1 MSTHP
6 RRLPAV
12 RSSRVR
18 ALTRLRTLGPE
29 TGDALLYAL
38 SAAFALVTICTSSLA
53 LYRQWAELA
62 IGAFIFGAVASAFL
76 ALAAAHRSRQGGEAD
91 SGAGATPRRTRRH
104 WAIRIAIAVCVFAGA
119 TAIPLGLEIVW
130 RSDGDPGSHV
140 QPEVT
145 NIERAGQ
152 QVLKGKDPYPEVTNS
167 HGKVVYHVPGVSAV
181 NAFYPYLPFMTVFGL
196 PSEKKHDIVLT
207 DARIFFSLATL
218 LVAGT
223 ALCLSSADGR
233 RKMRALQVIA
243 ILPTAALPLAT
254 GGDDMPV
261 VAFLLLAMVLAQRR
275 QPFASGLVLGIVSAM
290 KFTAWPLAALALF
303 AARNRAG
310 RRRPAVMFLGMLVV
324 AGPVV
329 VPFALRGPWAFFDNV
344 VLFPLGLS
352 GVNSPA
358 ASPLPGHLI
367 VTAFPFLH
375 RALPLAVG
383 LVGGALLALYLY
395 RRPPRTAAQ
404 ACNVGGVV
412 MAVITLLAPAT
423 RIGYLLYPINFFVW
437 AYLFNDAPGGEL
449 PEARAPVTAE
459 GLQLSL
465 SAP

>member
-1 MSTHP
+1 M
-6 RRLPAV
+6 
-12 RSSRVR
+12 
-18 ALTRLRTLGPE
+18 
-29 TGDALLYAL
+29 LYAAG
-38 SAAFALVTICTSSLA
+38 AAFAGLTVLTSTLA

-62 IGAFIFGAVASAFL
+62 VGPFLFGTVCSVLL
-76 ALAAAHRSRQGGEAD
+76 ALAAR
-91 SGAGATPRRTRRH
+91 RRTGPDQARRARRH
-104 WAIRIAIAVCVFAGA
+104 WTGRIAVAVCVFAGA

-152 QVLKGKDPYPEVTNS
+152 AVVKGKDPYPYVTNP
-167 HGKVVYHVPGVSAV
+167 HGKVVSHLPGVSPV
-181 NAFYPYLPFMTVFGL
+181 NSFVPYLPLMTVFGM

-218 LVAGT
+218 LVAGA
-223 ALCLSSADGR
+223 ALFLCPADGR

-261 VAFLLLAMVLAQRR
+261 VAFLLL
-275 QPFASGLVLGIVSAM
+275 

-303 AARNRAG
+303 AARDRKG
-310 RRRPAVMFLGMLVV
+310 ERRPLLMILGMLVV

-329 VPFALRGPWAFFDNV
+329 IPFALSGPWAFFDNV

-358 ASPLPGHLI
+358 ASPLPGHLL
-367 VTAFPFLH
+367 VSTFPFLH
-375 RALPLAVG
+375 RILPLAVG
-383 LVGGALLALYLY
+383 LVGGSLLAWYLI
-395 RRPPRTAAQ
+395 RRPPRSVSQ
-404 ACNVGGVV
+404 VCKVGGVV

-423 RIGYLLYPINFFVW
+423 RIGYLLYPINFLTW
-437 AYLFNDAPGGEL
+437 SYLFADTESVDRHAGSDVVAGTE
-449 PEARAPVTAE
+449 
-459 GLQLSL
+459 LQLSL
-465 SAP
+465 S

>member
-1 MSTHP
+1 
-6 RRLPAV
+6 V
-12 RSSRVR
+12 V
-18 ALTRLRTLGPE
+18 
-29 TGDALLYAL
+29 
-38 SAAFALVTICTSSLA
+38 
-53 LYRQWAELA
+53 
-62 IGAFIFGAVASAFL
+62 
-76 ALAAAHRSRQGGEAD
+76 
-91 SGAGATPRRTRRH
+91 
-104 WAIRIAIAVCVFAGA
+104 
-119 TAIPLGLEIVW
+119 
-130 RSDGDPGSHV
+130 HV
-140 QPEVT
+140 
-145 NIERAGQ
+145 
-152 QVLKGKDPYPEVTNS
+152 
-167 HGKVVYHVPGVSAV
+167 VPGQTVV
-181 NAFYPYLPFMTVFGL
+181 NSFVPYLPFMTLFGI
-196 PSEKKHDIVLT
+196 PSERKHDVVLT
-207 DARIFFSLATL
+207 DARIFFSLVTL

-275 QPFASGLVLGIVSAM
+275 QSFASGVVLGIVSAM

-303 AARNRAG
+303 AARNRRG
-310 RRRPAVMFLGMLVV
+310 NRRPAVMFLGMLVV

-352 GVNSPA
+352 GVSSPA
-358 ASPLPGHLI
+358 ASPLPGHII
-367 VTAFPFLH
+367 VAAFPFLH

-395 RRPPRTAAQ
+395 RRPPQTAAQ

-437 AYLFNDAPGGEL
+437 GYLFSGAPGQEELDTDAPISE
-449 PEARAPVTAE
+449 ED
-459 GLQLSL
+459 LQLSF

>member
-6 RRLPAV
+6 RRLAAV
-12 RSSRVR
+12 RSSRVQ
-18 ALTRLRTLGPE
+18 ALTRLRTLSPE
-29 TGDALLYAL
+29 TGDALLYGL
-38 SAAFALVTICTSSLA
+38 SAAFALVTICTSTLA

-62 IGAFIFGAVASAFL
+62 IGPFIFGTVASAIL
-76 ALAAAHRSRQGGEAD
+76 AVMVARRARHR
-91 SGAGATPRRTRRH
+91 GARRRH
-104 WAIRIAIAVCVFAGA
+104 RPAPRQRNWAIRIAIAVCVFAGA

-130 RSDGDPGSHV
+130 RSDGDPGSHY
-140 QPEVT
+140 QPEVGV
-145 NIERAGQ
+145 IERAGQ
-152 QVLKGKDPYPEVTNS
+152 TVAKGKDPYHEVTNP
-167 HGKVVYHVPGVSAV
+167 HGKVVHTIPGQSAV
-181 NAFYPYLPFMTVFGL
+181 NSFVPYLPLMTVFGM
-196 PSEKKHDIVLT
+196 PSEKKHDVVLT

-218 LVAGT
+218 LVAGA
-223 ALCLSSADGR
+223 ALLLCPADGR

-275 QPFASGLVLGIVSAM
+275 QPFASGVVLGIVSAM

-303 AARNRAG
+303 AARNRRG
-310 RRRPAVMFLGMLVV
+310 DRRPLTMFLGMLVV

-383 LVGGALLALYLY
+383 LVGGALLACTSTGGP
-395 RRPPRTAAQ
+395 RRPRPRCATSAA
-404 ACNVGGVV
+404 
-412 MAVITLLAPAT
+412 
-423 RIGYLLYPINFFVW
+423 W
-437 AYLFNDAPGGEL
+437 
-449 PEARAPVTAE
+449 
-459 GLQLSL
+459 
-465 SAP
+465 

>member
-1 MSTHP
+1 
-6 RRLPAV
+6 
-12 RSSRVR
+12 
-18 ALTRLRTLGPE
+18 LTRLRTFGPE
-29 TGDALLYAL
+29 TGDALLYGL
-38 SAAFALVTICTSSLA
+38 SAAFALVTICTSTLA

-62 IGAFIFGAVASAFL
+62 IGPFIFGTVASAVLAFL
-76 ALAAAHRSRQGGEAD
+76 AARRSRQR
-91 SGAGATPRRTRRH
+91 AGAAVPPRRPH
-104 WAIRIAIAVCVFAGA
+104 GNWVARIAIAVCVFAGA

-130 RSDGDPGSHV
+130 RSDGDPGSHY
-140 QPEVT
+140 QPEVGV
-145 NIERAGQ
+145 IERAGQ
-152 QVLKGKDPYPEVTNS
+152 YVAKGKDPYYEVTNPR
-167 HGKVVYHVPGVSAV
+167 GKVVHPIPGQSVV
-181 NAFYPYLPFMTVFGL
+181 NSFVPYLPLMTLFGI
-196 PSEKKHDIVLT
+196 PSEKKHDVVLT
-207 DARIFFSLATL
+207 DARIFFSLVTL
-218 LVAGT
+218 LVAGA
-223 ALCLSSADGR
+223 ALLLCPADGR

-275 QPFASGLVLGIVSAM
+275 QPFASGIVLGIVSAM

-303 AARNRAG
+303 AARNRG
-310 RRRPAVMFLGMLVV
+310 GKRRPGIMFLGMLVV

-352 GVNSPA
+352 GVTSPA

-395 RRPPRTAAQ
+395 RRPPQTATQ
-404 ACNVGGVV
+404 VCNVGGVV

-437 AYLFNDAPGGEL
+437 AYLFNDAPGGEQ
-449 PEARAPVTAE
+449 PEARVPATAE

>member
-1 MSTHP
+1 M
-6 RRLPAV
+6 
-12 RSSRVR
+12 
-18 ALTRLRTLGPE
+18 
-29 TGDALLYAL
+29 LYTL
-38 SAAFALVTICTSSLA
+38 SAAFALVTIYTSTLA

-62 IGAFIFGAVASAFL
+62 IGPFIFGTVASVIL
-76 ALAAAHRSRQGGEAD
+76 AVVVARRSRLRGAAAAAIPRSR
-91 SGAGATPRRTRRH
+91 RN
-104 WAIRIAIAVCVFAGA
+104 WVIRIAIAVCVFVGA

-130 RSDGDPGSHV
+130 RSDGDPGSHY
-140 QPEVT
+140 QPEVGV
-145 NIERAGQ
+145 IERAGAT
-152 QVLKGKDPYPEVTNS
+152 LAKGHYPYYEVTNS
-167 HGKVVYHVPGVSAV
+167 KGKVVHPVPGQSVV
-181 NAFYPYLPFMTVFGL
+181 NSFVPYLPIMTLFGI
-196 PSEKKHDIVLT
+196 PSEKKHDVVLT
-207 DARIFFSLATL
+207 DARIFFSLVTL
-218 LVAGT
+218 LVAGA
-223 ALCLSSADGR
+223 ALFLCPADGR

-275 QPFASGLVLGIVSAM
+275 QPFASGVVLGIVSAM

-303 AARNRAG
+303 AARNRRG
-310 RRRPAVMFLGMLVV
+310 DRRPLTMFLGMLVV

-383 LVGGALLALYLY
+383 LVGGAVLALYLY
-395 RRPPRTAAQ
+395 RRPPQTAAQ
-404 ACNVGGVV
+404 VCNVGGVV

-437 AYLFNDAPGGEL
+437 GYLFSGAPGQEEIDGQAPHTKKTSNSASARRRRL
-449 PEARAPVTAE
+449 CRRTCAAPARRARAAR
-459 GLQLSL
+459 LSPRL
-465 SAP
+465 APG

>member
-6 RRLPAV
+6 RRLAAV
-12 RSSRVR
+12 RSSRVQ
-18 ALTRLRTLGPE
+18 ALTRLRTLSPE
-29 TGDALLYAL
+29 TGDALLYGF
-38 SAAFALVTICTSSLA
+38 SAAFALVTICTSTLA

-62 IGAFIFGAVASAFL
+62 IGPFIFGTVASTIL
-76 ALAAAHRSRQGGEAD
+76 AVTVARRARRRGGAATDPRAQGN
-91 SGAGATPRRTRRH
+91 
-104 WAIRIAIAVCVFAGA
+104 WAIRIGIAVCVFAGA
-119 TAIPLGLEIVW
+119 VAIPLGLEIVW
-130 RSDGDPGSHV
+130 RSDGDPGSHY
-140 QPEVT
+140 QPEVGV
-145 NIERAGQ
+145 IERAGQ
-152 QVLKGKDPYPEVTNS
+152 YVWSGKDPYPDVTNS
-167 HGKVVYHVPGVSAV
+167 HGKVIHTIPGQSPANSFV
-181 NAFYPYLPFMTVFGL
+181 PYLPFMTVFGL
-196 PSEKKHDIVLT
+196 PSEKKHDVVLT

-218 LVAGT
+218 LVAGA
-223 ALCLSSADGR
+223 ALFLCPADGR

-275 QPFASGLVLGIVSAM
+275 QPFASGVVLGIVSAM

-303 AARNRAG
+303 AARNRRG
-310 RRRPAVMFLGMLVV
+310 DRRPLTMFLGMLVV

-352 GVNSPA
+352 GVSSPA

-395 RRPPRTAAQ
+395 LRPPQTAAQ
-404 ACNVGGVV
+404 VCNVGGVV

-437 AYLFNDAPGGEL
+437 GYLFSGAPGND
-449 PEARAPVTAE
+449 EADGRASLTE
-459 GLQLSL
+459 KDLQLSF

>member
-1 MSTHP
+1 MSTYP
-6 RRLPAV
+6 RRPPAA
-12 RSSRVR
+12 RRFRGR

-29 TGDALLYAL
+29 TGDALLYGL
-38 SAAFALVTICTSSLA
+38 SAAFALVTIYTSTLA

-62 IGAFIFGAVASAFL
+62 IGPFIFGTVASAVL
-76 ALAAAHRSRQGGEAD
+76 AIVAARRSRPR
-91 SGAGATPRRTRRH
+91 AGATVPPRRAH
-104 WAIRIAIAVCVFAGA
+104 GNWVARIAIAACVFAGA
-119 TAIPLGLEIVW
+119 TAIPLGLEILW
-130 RSDGDPGSHV
+130 RSDGDPGSHY
-140 QPEVT
+140 QPEVGV
-145 NIERAGQ
+145 IERAGAT
-152 QVLKGKDPYPEVTNS
+152 LAKGHYPYYEVTNPR
-167 HGKVVYHVPGVSAV
+167 GKVDHPVPGQSVV
-181 NAFYPYLPFMTVFGL
+181 NSFVPYLPIMTLFGI
-196 PSEKKHDIVLT
+196 PSEKKHDVGLT
-207 DARIFFSLATL
+207 DARIFFSLVTL
-218 LVAGT
+218 LVAGA
-223 ALCLSSADGR
+223 ALFLVPADGR

-275 QPFASGLVLGIVSAM
+275 QPFASGIVLGIVSAM

-303 AARNRAG
+303 AARNRSG
-310 RRRPAVMFLGMLVV
+310 KRRPGLMFLGMLVV

-352 GVNSPA
+352 GVTSPA

-395 RRPPRTAAQ
+395 RRPPQTATQ
-404 ACNVGGVV
+404 VCNVGGVV

>member
-1 MSTHP
+1 M
-6 RRLPAV
+6 
-12 RSSRVR
+12 
-18 ALTRLRTLGPE
+18 
-29 TGDALLYAL
+29 LYAAG
-38 SAAFALVTICTSSLA
+38 AAFAGLTVLTSTLA

-62 IGAFIFGAVASAFL
+62 VGPFLFGTVCSVLL
-76 ALAAAHRSRQGGEAD
+76 ALAAR
-91 SGAGATPRRTRRH
+91 RRTGPDQARRARRH
-104 WAIRIAIAVCVFAGA
+104 WTGRIAVAVCVFAGA

-152 QVLKGKDPYPEVTNS
+152 AVVKGKDPYPYVTNP
-167 HGKVVYHVPGVSAV
+167 HGKVVSHLPGVSPV
-181 NAFYPYLPFMTVFGL
+181 NSFVPYLPLMTVFGM

-218 LVAGT
+218 LVAGA
-223 ALCLSSADGR
+223 ALFLCPADGR

-303 AARNRAG
+303 AARDRKG
-310 RRRPAVMFLGMLVV
+310 ERRPLLMILGMLVV

-329 VPFALRGPWAFFDNV
+329 IPFALSGPWAFFDNV

-358 ASPLPGHLI
+358 ASPLPGHLL
-367 VTAFPFLH
+367 VSAFPFLH
-375 RALPLAVG
+375 RILPLAVG
-383 LVGGALLALYLY
+383 LVGGALLAWYLY
-395 RRPPRTAAQ
+395 RRPPRTASQ
-404 ACNVGGVV
+404 VCKVGAVV

-437 AYLFNDAPGGEL
+437 SYLFADPTPGLDGAHGADGGVDADI
-449 PEARAPVTAE
+449 
-459 GLQLSL
+459 GLLV
-465 SAP
+465 A

>member
-1 MSTHP
+1 MST
-6 RRLPAV
+6 RFGSMR
-12 RSSRVR
+12 
-18 ALTRLRTLGPE
+18 PE
-29 TGDALLYAL
+29 TGDAIVYGV
-38 SAAFALVTICTSSLA
+38 SAVFAVITIVASNLA

-62 IGAFIFGAVASAFL
+62 IGPFIFGAVSSAIL
-76 ALAAAHRSRQGGEAD
+76 AMVLKRRSRRNRRD
-91 SGAGATPRRTRRH
+91 GAVPFSDRRTRGQ
-104 WAIRIAIAVCVFAGA
+104 WIGRIAIAVCVFAGA

-130 RSDGDPGSHV
+130 RSNGDPGSHY
-140 QPEVT
+140 QPEVGT
-145 NIERAGQ
+145 IERAGQ
-152 QVLKGKDPYPEVTNS
+152 AVVKGKDPYPAVTNS
-167 HGKVVYHVPGVSAV
+167 HGKVIHHLPGQSAV
-181 NAFYPYLPFMTVFGL
+181 NSFTPYLPLMTVFGM
-196 PSEKKHDIVLT
+196 PSEKKHHIVLT
-207 DARIFFSLATL
+207 DARIFFTLATL

-223 ALCLSSADGR
+223 ALWLCPADRR

-303 AARNRAG
+303 AARNRKG
-310 RRRPAVMFLGMLVV
+310 DRRPLTMFLGMLVV

-329 VPFALRGPWAFFDNV
+329 VPFALSGPWAFFDNV

-358 ASPLPGHLI
+358 ASPLPGHLL
-367 VTAFPFLH
+367 VSAFPFLH
-375 RALPLAVG
+375 RILPLAVG
-383 LVGGALLALYLY
+383 LVGGVLLAWYLY

-404 ACNVGGVV
+404 VCKVGGVV
-412 MAVITLLAPAT
+412 MGVITLLAPAT

-437 AYLFNDAPGGEL
+437 SYLFAEPAPREEPSEPSEHAIGVEQ
-449 PEARAPVTAE
+449 
-459 GLQLSL
+459 GLLI
-465 SAP
+465 A